1 MGLFGSKEDS
11 KPFSV
16 KVWTATGIILLC
28 LLVFGVFIYTF
39 NVSLLLMAGVVL
51 AVYLRMITDK
61 IKKWTGW
68 KDVICY
74 ALSIIITLVLAT
86 LLFWLIGARVEDQAQ
101 KLKEKLPEMKAKAGQ
116 IVQRTPLL
124 KDMAGDYFKSEP
136 AADSSEKITQP
147 SQTTTGAT
155 TADSTAAG
163 TNSTV
168 VENNTSNTSSSGSSS
183 GAMSQNSGGVRSF
196 VQSFFKSTFGVL
208 GDLYT
213 VFFLGL
219 FLAATPKE
227 YVNGIVSL
235 IPRRGKRKAREVL
248 QQMGLNLRSWFKG
261 MTYSVLITFALT
273 AAGLLTLGVD
283 MWLVLAISAGLL
295 TFIPNFGPIIAL
307 IPAVL
312 VGLLDSPQQALYIAI
327 LYILVQTVESNLI
340 TPFIQKKM
348 INVPAALLL
357 FFQMLMG
364 FINGGW
370 GVIMATPVLVVLM
383 TIVQELYVGKPKEEK
398 TQS

>member
-1 MGLFGSKEDS
+1 
-11 KPFSV
+11 
-16 KVWTATGIILLC
+16 
-28 LLVFGVFIYTF
+28 
-39 NVSLLLMAGVVL
+39 MAGVVL